1 VRRNSTVCGSHA
13 SRPSTGA
20 ASALSGGEEN
30 AGDGAEQGRVRAAA
44 MVGFNH
50 ENTATK
56 PDWKAGGTIAQWV
69 V

>member
-1 VRRNSTVCGSHA
+1 MLVGQDEPALPDCSFTATSGKVRDGDIWTCVQ
-13 SRPSTGA
+13 PS
-20 ASALSGGEEN
+20 
-30 AGDGAEQGRVRAAA
+30 D
-44 MVGFNH
+44 H